1 MPGRERRRQIRHMI
15 ADMIYQK
22 VKEYILQHRMI
33 EQGDFVAAGVSGGA
47 DSVCLLYLLRR
58 LQKEIACGSACE
70 PWRP

>member
-1 MPGRERRRQIRHMI
+1 MI

-33 EQGDFVAAGVSGGA
+33 EQGDFVAAGVSGGGG
-47 DSVCLLYLLRR
+47 SFCLLFLLRR
-58 LQKEIACGSACE
+58 LPKGISYRLSVVPVE